1 VLTQEELARLSELA
15 VANQIPLIID
25 NAYGTPFPNIIFTD
39 ARPIWN
45 DNTIVCMS
53 LSKLGLPAVR
63 TGIVIASPEI
73 VRMISHVNAVMSL
86 APGSLGAAIATDLI
100 RSKRILNLCRENITP
115 FYLRK
120 GQRAI
125 EQLAAELED
134 VDFHIHKPEGAF
146 FLWLW
151 FRNLPITCAE
161 LYERLKAR
169 GVLII
174 PGHHFF
180 PGLDEPWKHKHE
192 CIRLNYAADE
202 EVVRRGIDIIA
213 DEVKRAYAE

>member
-1 VLTQEELARLSELA
+1 
-15 VANQIPLIID
+15 
-25 NAYGTPFPNIIFTD
+25 
-39 ARPIWN
+39 
-45 DNTIVCMS
+45 MS

-63 TGIVIASPEI
+63 TGIVIASEQI
-73 VRMISHVNAVMSL
+73 VRMVSHVNAVMSL
-86 APGSLGAAIATDLI
+86 APGSIGAAIATDLI
-100 RSKRILNLCRENITP
+100 RSKSILTLCRDHITP
-115 FYLRK
+115 YYRRK
-120 GQRAI
+120 GRKATK
-125 EQLAAELED
+125 QLVAELED
-134 VDFHIHKPEGAF
+134 IDLHIHKPEGAF

-202 EVVRRGIDIIA
+202 KLVSRGITIIA
-213 DEVKRAYAE
+213 DEVKRAYAGS